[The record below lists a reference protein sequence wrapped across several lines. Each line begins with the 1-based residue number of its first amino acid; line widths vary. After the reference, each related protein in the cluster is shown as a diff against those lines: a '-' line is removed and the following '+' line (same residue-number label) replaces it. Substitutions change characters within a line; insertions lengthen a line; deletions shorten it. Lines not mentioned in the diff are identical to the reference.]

1 MLKHEGGGK
10 AGKGDVGD
18 SGETCLC
25 LPCHQCPLPDSLSS
39 DCIRVDP
46 PERPPVPPSDD
57 LSLSD
62 GSASYR
68 NLTLKFHKY
77 CLTDRGGWGC
87 GEAGLQASSVLGE
100 GAATSPQAGAGRAKP
115 MLPREHFLCQ
125 LQRQRGAEHWH
136 SGRAHPPP
144 HPSLP
149 PRLINVTIH
158 FQLKTIN
165 LQSLI
170 NNEIPD
176 CYTFSILVSPR
187 SLGCG

>member
-10 AGKGDVGD
+10 VGKGDVGD

-100 GAATSPQAGAGRAKP
+100 GQPLPHKPGLGGPSRCCHVSTSSASCSVSVGQSTGTQAEP
-115 MLPREHFLCQ
+115 T
-125 LQRQRGAEHWH
+125 
-136 SGRAHPPP
+136 HPLTQASPP
-144 HPSLP
+144 
-149 PRLINVTIH
+149 
-158 FQLKTIN
+158 
-165 LQSLI
+165 
-170 NNEIPD
+170 
-176 CYTFSILVSPR
+176 
-187 SLGCG
+187 G

>member
-1 MLKHEGGGK
+1 MWKYEGSGK
-10 AGKGDVGD
+10 AGKGAVGD

-25 LPCHQCPLPDSLSS
+25 LLCHQCPLPDSLSS

-87 GEAGLQASSVLGE
+87 GEAGLQAPSVLGE
-100 GAATSPQAGAGRAKP
+100 GAATSPQAWAGQAK
-115 MLPREHFLCQ
+115 LPREHFLCQ
-125 LQRQRGAEHWH
+125 LQSQHGAEHWH
-136 SGRAHPPP
+136 SGRGTLRILHAQVPP
-144 HPSLP
+144 LP
-149 PRLINVTIH
+149 KKKEERVN
-158 FQLKTIN
+158 
-165 LQSLI
+165 
-170 NNEIPD
+170 
-176 CYTFSILVSPR
+176 
-187 SLGCG
+187 